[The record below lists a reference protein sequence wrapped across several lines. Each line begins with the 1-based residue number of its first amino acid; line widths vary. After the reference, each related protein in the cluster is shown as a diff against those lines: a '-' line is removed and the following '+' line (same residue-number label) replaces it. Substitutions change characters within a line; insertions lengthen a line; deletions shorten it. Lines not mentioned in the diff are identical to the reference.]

1 MNRQTHVNVI
11 LVHQSITLLLTSHHR
26 APRHITPNYTISNH
40 ITSSVR
46 LQPPSSL
53 PFLLQHPCHL
63 PLLFNDVIQ
72 VFATYMMTQYYVL
85 FYTSIFS
92 TPLLSPTLP
101 LLIIIFP
108 PPSLP
113 SSYTTPSNILAS
125 HHTTTNPT
133 TPLSNPPH
141 QYQIHKT
148 TTTTIKTTL
157 SPLNHQTPPPPLTSL
172 LSISLYGELLFKV
185 PKQQINPFSLEV
197 CASGCLLPVACF
209 AASFV
214 WVEGGCGGGRVW
226 W

>member
-26 APRHITPNYTISNH
+26 APRHITPNYTISHHISPHH

-101 LLIIIFP
+101 LLTIILP

-125 HHTTTNPT
+125 HHTTTKPT
-133 TPLSNPPH
+133 TPLPNTQNYHHHHNQNHLITIKPSNPTTTPH
-141 QYQIHKT
+141 QSSQH
-148 TTTTIKTTL
+148 L
-157 SPLNHQTPPPPLTSL
+157 SLWRTVVQS
-172 LSISLYGELLFKV
+172 S
-185 PKQQINPFSLEV
+185 
-197 CASGCLLPVACF
+197 
-209 AASFV
+209 
-214 WVEGGCGGGRVW
+214 
-226 W
+226 